1 MNHYHRNITHYLG
14 IPSDPCPS
22 REENTIQKQCDRVMV
37 LSPLTEW
44 SSRSEATT
52 TTRAANT
59 DTHTLADSG
68 SRNVNRGA
76 VDV

>member
-1 MNHYHRNITHYLG
+1 
-14 IPSDPCPS
+14 
-22 REENTIQKQCDRVMV
+22 MV

-44 SSRSEATT
+44 SNRSEATT

-68 SRNVNRGA
+68 SRKVNRGA
-76 VDV
+76 VEV